1 MDRRLDRKFHT
12 AQLFAIAFLF
22 AGAMNWSC
30 ALGECKLLLL
40 ANLPVTVSNNR
51 ALIDG
56 EINGQKIRI
65 LVDTG
70 SAYTTI
76 WRSEAVRLGLPLE
89 DVRGTRIFGVG
100 GETRVQ
106 STKTEEFKL
115 GQVVTHGV
123 KFLVI
128 GEGQNNTFSMLLGE
142 DFLSK
147 LTIEFDLAHGAM
159 RLFRAESCK
168 TEQLMYWSPTYSA
181 ATLESPPTH
190 TLKVETAV
198 ELNGKRVIATW
209 DSGATHSVVSPGA
222 VAHAGIRGE
231 DAEVQE
237 TYTGAGIGRRELRFT
252 VAKFD
257 SIAIGDE
264 KVQNLRLQVSELTQ
278 NMRVG
283 VTGSRVS
290 APLQGAPHMLIG
302 ADFFLSHRIII
313 PPNGPAIPFTYAGGP
328 VFQATHNVA
337 PEAGD
342 STSTDI
348 QSTGAAA
355 KPEGGAR

>member
-51 ALIDG
+51 PLIDG
-56 EINGQKIRI
+56 EINGHKIRI

-76 WRSEAVRLGLPLE
+76 WRSEAVRLGFPLE
-89 DVRGTRIFGVG
+89 DVR
-100 GETRVQ
+100 
-106 STKTEEFKL
+106 
-115 GQVVTHGV
+115 
-123 KFLVI
+123 
-128 GEGQNNTFSMLLGE
+128 
-142 DFLSK
+142 
-147 LTIEFDLAHGAM
+147 
-159 RLFRAESCK
+159 
-168 TEQLMYWSPTYSA
+168 
-181 ATLESPPTH
+181 
-190 TLKVETAV
+190 
-198 ELNGKRVIATW
+198 

-237 TYTGAGIGRRELRFT
+237 THTGAGIGRRELKFT

-257 SIAIGDE
+257 SITIGDE
-264 KVQNLRLQVSELTQ
+264 KVQNLRLQVTELAQ

-283 VTGSRVS
+283 ATGSRVS
-290 APLQGAPHMLIG
+290 APVQGAPHMLIG

-328 VFQATHNVA
+328 VFQAMHNVA
-337 PEAGD
+337 PEAED

>member
-1 MDRRLDRKFHT
+1 MDRRLDRKFHS

-40 ANLPVTVSNNR
+40 ATLPVTVSNNR
-51 ALIDG
+51 PLIDG
-56 EINGQKIRI
+56 EINGHKIKM

-70 SAYTTI
+70 SAYTMI

-89 DVRGTRIFGVG
+89 DVRGIRIFGIG

-115 GQVVTHGV
+115 DQVVTHGA

-128 GEGQNNTFSMLLGE
+128 GDGQNGTFSMLLGE

-147 LTIEFDLAHGAM
+147 LTIEFDLAHGVM
-159 RLFRAESCK
+159 RLFRPESCK

-181 ATLESPPTH
+181 ATLESPPSH
-190 TLKVETAV
+190 RLQVDTAV
-198 ELNGKRVIATW
+198 ELNGKRVTATW
-209 DSGATHSVVSPGA
+209 DSGATHSVVTPGA
-222 VAHAGIRGE
+222 AAHAGVRGE
-231 DAEVQE
+231 DAEVQR
-237 TYTGAGIGRRELRFT
+237 TYSGAGIGRREVKFT

-264 KVQNLRLQVSELTQ
+264 KVQNLRLEVGEIAQ
-278 NMRVG
+278 NMHVD
-283 VTGSRVS
+283 VTGSRIGET
-290 APLQGAPHMLIG
+290 LQGAPHMLIG

-313 PPNGPAIPFTYAGGP
+313 PPNGPVILFTYSGGP

-337 PEAGD
+337 PEVAD
-342 STSTDI
+342 STSTDN
-348 QSTGAAA
+348 QSTGAAV